1 MDGVSTKDIGAYDL
15 YLQALSE
22 NATFSY
28 GGLQKSEGL
37 LKEALAMDPSFLDAK
52 VELASN
58 YRSQINTGLRE
69 RDSTDTD
76 IIAMMEQVYAL
87 FQQYGFTFA
96 DSPGANI
103 RVLALSGKTDEA
115 IDVALTEYFTK
126 SYLWFGDWK
135 SFFAQPYLADVV
147 ANPRVQ
153 EELQRW
159 ESEEAAYSEQLQAY
173 LASL

>member
-1 MDGVSTKDIGAYDL
+1 M
-15 YLQALSE
+15 
-22 NATFSY
+22 
-28 GGLQKSEGL
+28 
-37 LKEALAMDPSFLDAK
+37 FLT
-52 VELASN
+52 
-58 YRSQINTGLRE
+58 RHR
-69 RDSTDTD
+69 
-76 IIAMMEQVYAL
+76 MEQIYAL

-96 DSPGANI
+96 DSPGANV

-126 SYLWFGDWK
+126 SYVWFGDWK

-147 ANPRVQ
+147 ADPRVQ

-159 ESEEAAYSEQLQAY
+159 ESEEAAYSEQVQAY